1 MGYLM
6 NSSDELAI
14 LYNDK
19 SILENH
25 HASASFKIMLQP
37 DCNILSG
44 VDRTQYK
51 QIRESILNN
60 VLATDAAQHFD
71 YLGKFKA
78 KLAAGY
84 FDMEDDADRRM
95 VTSFATKCADMNNP
109 TRPSKLSRE
118 WTERIMNEFFMQ
130 GDQEAKLNIPV
141 SMFMDRNNTDIPKC
155 QIGFIDF
162 IVKPMFDAMV
172 QFVEIHDAVE
182 LIGCNRVM
190 WEQMAKEKEEEKKL
204 EVEVVTIPNGVP
216 DE

>member
-1 MGYLM
+1 MNYILSKESMLQCLNAVDILAAVVGCIIHDFAHPGVNNTYLM

-78 KLAAGY
+78 KLAAGD

-155 QIGFIDF
+155 RKSG
-162 IVKPMFDAMV
+162 
-172 QFVEIHDAVE
+172 
-182 LIGCNRVM
+182 
-190 WEQMAKEKEEEKKL
+190 L
-204 EVEVVTIPNGVP
+204 EARWC
-216 DE
+216 